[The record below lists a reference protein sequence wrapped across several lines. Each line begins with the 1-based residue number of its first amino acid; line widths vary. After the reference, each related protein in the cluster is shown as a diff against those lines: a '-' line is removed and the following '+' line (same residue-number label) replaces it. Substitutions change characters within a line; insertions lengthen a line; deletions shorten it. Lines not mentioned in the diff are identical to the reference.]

1 MKRINP
7 FLKIAVML
15 IGGIAGCAVMT
26 TIQEAGRNKSHL
38 ATQATRLSRDVENM
52 NKKLPMM
59 LDEETRLDR
68 VAADSSQTTYF
79 FCLPNLTKTNLEL
92 SILEKTLHESCMA
105 NFKTNSKLAVDR
117 ANNASMKYQYKDKNG
132 EFLFEFS
139 VSAKDF

>member
-1 MKRINP
+1 
-7 FLKIAVML
+7 
-15 IGGIAGCAVMT
+15 MT
-26 TIQEAGRNKSHL
+26 TIQEAGRNKSQI

-68 VAADSSQTTYF
+68 VAADSGQTTYF

-92 SILEKTLHESCMA
+92 SVLEKTLYESCVA

-132 EFLFEFS
+132 DFLFEFS